1 MKPHDIWSAARA
13 RLATFEPVVVVTF
26 LIASISG
33 FLFFSLMSE
42 MLEGETHAFDE
53 AILRALRSPEDLAT
67 PIGPDWLTKAV
78 TDITSLGGVTVLA
91 LLTTLSV
98 VYLLLIRKRVTGLF
112 LLASVLGGWMV
123 SNALKLGVARPRPDL
138 VPHLVEVHDLSFP
151 SGHAMLSAVTYLT
164 LGLLLA
170 RMQTSR
176 AARYYFVATAVF
188 LTLLIGMSRV
198 YLGVHFPTDVLGG
211 WSAGAAWACLCWLI
225 GLRVIP
231 AAERPA
237 IRD

>member
-1 MKPHDIWSAARA
+1 MKPSDAWNAAKTRV
-13 RLATFEPVVVVTF
+13 ATFEPVVVVTF
-26 LIASISG
+26 LVASISG
-33 FLFFSLMSE
+33 FLFLSLMSE
-42 MLEGETHAFDE
+42 MLEGETRAFDG
-53 AILRALRSPEDLAT
+53 AILTALRTPQDLGM

-91 LLTTLSV
+91 LLTALSV
-98 VYLLLIRKRVTGLF
+98 IYLLLIRNRVTGLF
-112 LLASVLGGWMV
+112 LLFSVLGGWAI
-123 SNALKLGVARPRPDL
+123 SSALKIGVARPRPDL

-176 AARYYFVATAVF
+176 AARYFFVGVAVL
-188 LTLLIGMSRV
+188 LTLMIGMSRV

-231 AAERPA
+231 DSERPRL
-237 IRD
+237 RD

>member
-1 MKPHDIWSAARA
+1 MKPYDIWNAARA
-13 RLATFEPVVVVTF
+13 RVATFEPVVVVTF

-53 AILRALRSPEDLAT
+53 SILRALRSAQDLAI

-78 TDITSLGGVTVLA
+78 TDITSLGGVTVLTLVTA
-91 LLTTLSV
+91 LSV
-98 VYLLLIRKRVTGLF
+98 LYLLLIRKRVTGLF
-112 LLASVLGGWMV
+112 LLASVLGGWMI

-176 AARYYFVATAVF
+176 AARYYFVAVAVL
-188 LTLLIGMSRV
+188 LTLLVGMSRV

-231 AAERPA
+231 ATERPP